1 MKKLL
6 NNKQIY
12 TIIQAEEQMGQ
23 MKLIFDIRNAP
34 NAKVYCEIDKSGVI
48 DINTWELRLK

>member
-12 TIIQAEEQMGQ
+12 TIIQAEEETGTSR
-23 MKLIFDIRNAP
+23 LIFDLTMIP
-34 NAKVYCEIDKSGVI
+34 GAKVYCEVSKSGVI
-48 DINTWELRLK
+48 NINTWEIKGK